1 MSRRDAARPWQLAA
15 MLALGLTAIAAA
27 STANAQ
33 EHRAEQ
39 DREITYW
46 LHEPDTHG
54 FLISHDFTV
63 AEAGTEYVHNFV
75 RAGSEAKEPRFWN
88 LETGEELPVRHL
100 TGAELNAMGVYPR
113 EVEPDSIVI
122 QARLTEP
129 IPAGHSVRIRV
140 QETYTDPGRYTMDG
154 EELVWDRTLGRP
166 RNVVTLPPG
175 WLLVSVST
183 PATIRL
189 DEEGRVAL
197 RFVNPRND
205 SVHVVLRAR
214 RR

>member
-1 MSRRDAARPWQLAA
+1 MKARRVA
-15 MLALGLTAIAAA
+15 LALAICAVTPVA
-27 STANAQ
+27 AQ

-46 LHEPDTHG
+46 LNQPETHS

-63 AEAGTEYVHNFV
+63 TEAGTEYVHNFI
-75 RAGSEAKEPRFWN
+75 RAGSEAKDPSFLN
-88 LETGEELPVRHL
+88 LETVVLLPLRHM
-100 TGAELNAMGVYPR
+100 TGAELNTMGVYGS
-113 EVEPDSIVI
+113 EVEPESGVI
-122 QARLTEP
+122 QAQLADP
-129 IPAGHSVRIRV
+129 IAEGHTVRVRV
-140 QETYTDPGRYTMDG
+140 QETYTDEGRYYMEGD
-154 EELVWDRTLGRP
+154 ELVWDRTLGRP

-175 WLLVSVST
+175 WVLVSVST
-183 PATIRL
+183 PASIFE
-189 DEEGRVAL
+189 DAEGRVAL